1 MDYVRECL
9 IYDIETPKGA
19 FLLSVY
25 EPDTEKYIDY
35 SINEYTNDLYKMIK
49 YLDNNKDKHWV
60 GYNNINFDS
69 QVIEYIW
76 RNYGRWY
83 EKSNLEIAALIW
95 QFAQDTIDNSNHG
108 VFPEYRDYELTFK
121 QIDLFKINH
130 YDNKNRMVS
139 LKRLMYEMD
148 LENIEEF
155 SIDHRKVDFTKEEIQ
170 DLIDYCHNDLI
181 ATYEFFKITT
191 GRTLN
196 PCYKENDQVQLR
208 ENILTEFGI
217 ECINYSD
224 SKIGDEIIKKYY
236 CEEAGISYKDLPRK
250 GTFRKSIA
258 LKDCIGKYVEFKTP
272 QLQNFLKSIQKKS
285 LKMTDDI
292 DEEIIFNKTKYTF
305 KKGGLHSVNKNESY
319 ESNNEY
325 MILDYD
331 GSSFYPRLAIV
342 NKFVP
347 GHLGKNFLKGYEKLY
362 DKRIELKPLSKK
374 DKKILGIVNALK
386 LSVNSV
392 YGC

>member
-196 PCYKENDQVQLR
+196 PCYKENVQVQ
-208 ENILTEFGI
+208 
-217 ECINYSD
+217 
-224 SKIGDEIIKKYY
+224 
-236 CEEAGISYKDLPRK
+236 
-250 GTFRKSIA
+250 
-258 LKDCIGKYVEFKTP
+258 
-272 QLQNFLKSIQKKS
+272 
-285 LKMTDDI
+285 
-292 DEEIIFNKTKYTF
+292 
-305 KKGGLHSVNKNESY
+305 
-319 ESNNEY
+319 
-325 MILDYD
+325 
-331 GSSFYPRLAIV
+331 
-342 NKFVP
+342 
-347 GHLGKNFLKGYEKLY
+347 
-362 DKRIELKPLSKK
+362 
-374 DKKILGIVNALK
+374 
-386 LSVNSV
+386 
-392 YGC
+392 